1 MRIITDAIVD
11 IRMHTKNM
19 SEAEAMK
26 LLQEQAYQEVEGARD
41 KIQRVQLTSARL
53 PLQFFGWK
61 QWLRV
66 RDHYQ
71 NTTQDFSLRSFH
83 EKALRAGPMP
93 FPDLGYV
100 TAQSP
105 MP

>member
-1 MRIITDAIVD
+1 
-11 IRMHTKNM
+11 
-19 SEAEAMK
+19 
-26 LLQEQAYQEVEGARD
+26 
-41 KIQRVQLTSARL
+41 L

-61 QWLRV
+61 EWLRV

-71 NTTQDFSLRSFH
+71 NETQDFSLRSFH

-100 TAQSP
+100 TAERP
-105 MP
+105 MQ